1 MISSLSIDLTA
12 VKRPVDR
19 VRVKLTLAEKF
30 GVVIGHVLPECVVID
45 GLNIVANLRDGKDL
59 LTRLILDT

>member
-1 MISSLSIDLTA
+1 M
-12 VKRPVDR
+12 
-19 VRVKLTLAEKF
+19 RVKLTLAEKF
-30 GVVIGHVLPECVVID
+30 GIVIGHVLPECVVID